1 MKTLKIMAL
10 LMCSL
15 LFSCENNPLTKKTL
29 DNQGTTI
36 VKNGRDVNDT
46 VTYKCVGCSE
56 NFSTELFDQLV
67 QENTIKAK
75 NNLVNP
81 LSFEPVS
88 MDIVVMKLDSL
99 YDFET
104 NKKIDSVVNVL
115 TTYKYIGK
123 NAYGTEQSVEQVIE
137 VTFVN
142 GVMRDLS
149 NEIKLPQLKFD
160 GKYINRTLSIYSKSS
175 YIEIIP
181 TKDKNIIVKS
191 STSCVDEGTW
201 LLIELDNG
209 EELKLVSWNDFNC
222 EGNSYFYWFSKSQ
235 IEKLKSHRIT
245 MISIVD
251 KNSIS
256 IVVPK
261 NKSDYFQ
268 QLVSLY

>member
-10 LMCSL
+10 VMCSL
-15 LFSCENNPLTKKTL
+15 LISCENNPPTKKAL

-56 NFSTELFDQLV
+56 NLSTELFDQLV

-81 LSFEPVS
+81 LSFEPLS

-142 GVMRDLS
+142 GVMKDLS
-149 NEIKLPQLKFD
+149 NEIKLPNLKFD
-160 GKYINRTLSIYSKSS
+160 GKYINRTLSLYSKSS

-201 LLIELDNG
+201 FLIELDNG

-235 IEKLKSHRIT
+235 IEKLKSRRIT
-245 MISIVD
+245 TISVVD

-268 QLVSLY
+268 QLLSLY